1 MKEVSKEITYKGET
15 YKIVFNLNVMQEIQA
30 EYKTLGA
37 WGAIAEGNSNDGEPD
52 IKALIF
58 GLAAMINE
66 GIDIDNEE
74 RATLKLDKKP
84 FLSHKAVGRMLTEIG
99 LNSITDT
106 MNGLVIESTKTDDG
120 KNA

>member
-1 MKEVSKEITYKGET
+1 MKEVTKEIVYKGET

-30 EYKTLGA
+30 EYKTLAA
-37 WGAIAEGNSNDGEPD
+37 WGAITEGNSSDGEPD

-74 RATLKLDKKP
+74 RADKKP
-84 FLSHKAVGRMLTEIG
+84 FLSHKAVGRMLTDIG

>member
-15 YKIVFNLNVMQEIQA
+15 YKLVFNLNVMQEIQA
-30 EYKTLGA
+30 EYKTLGE
-37 WGAIAEGNSNDGEPD
+37 WGAITEGDCNDGEPD

-58 GLAAMINE
+58 GFAAMLNE

-74 RATLKLDKKP
+74 RDEKKP
-84 FLSHKAVGRMLTEIG
+84 FLSHKAVGRILTEIG

-106 MNGLVIESTKTDDG
+106 MNGLVIESTKTDDE
-120 KNA
+120 KNE